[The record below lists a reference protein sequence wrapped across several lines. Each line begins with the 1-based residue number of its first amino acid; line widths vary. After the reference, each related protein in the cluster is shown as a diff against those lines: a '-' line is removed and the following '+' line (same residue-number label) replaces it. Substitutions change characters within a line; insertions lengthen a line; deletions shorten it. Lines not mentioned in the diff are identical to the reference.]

1 MARQL
6 CTPHL
11 ELGAQF
17 KFGIVVVVDVANVQ
31 TNSITQIKYS
41 SNHQQQ
47 QQQRQQ
53 QQEQEKHK
61 S

>member
-17 KFGIVVVVDVANVQ
+17 KFGSVVVAAVVDVANVQ

-47 QQQRQQ
+47 QQQ
-53 QQEQEKHK
+53 EQEKHK